1 MTRMIF
7 VNLPVTDVRRATA
20 FYEAIGFTRNDKF
33 SNEQASC
40 MVWSG
45 AIYVMLLDHAFYA
58 TFTQKRIIDAHSY
71 SGALLCLSFD
81 SRAAVDEMQRRARDA
96 GGTEPRPIQDH
107 GFMYG
112 GAFDDPDGHGWET
125 MWMDAAAAEAGP
137 SDMQPAEASH
147 AG

>member
-7 VNLPVTDVRRATA
+7 INLPVTDVARATA
-20 FYEAIGFTRNDKF
+20 FYEGIGFTKNDTF

-40 MVWSG
+40 MVWSD
-45 AIYVMLLDHAFYA
+45 AIHVMLLDHAFYA
-58 TFTQKRIIDAHSY
+58 TFTGKRIIDARTE

-81 SRAAVDEMQRRARDA
+81 SREAVDRVHQQARAA
-96 GGTEPRPIQDH
+96 GGTEARSIQDH

-125 MWMDAAAAEAGP
+125 MWMSPAAAVAGP
-137 SDMQPAEASH
+137 PDMVEASP
-147 AG
+147 AD

>member
-7 VNLPVTDVRRATA
+7 VNLPVADVPRATA
-20 FYEAIGFTRNDKF
+20 FYEAIGFGKNDMF
-33 SNEQASC
+33 SNERASC
-40 MVWSG
+40 MVWSD
-45 AIYVMLLDHAFYA
+45 AIHVMLLDHAFYA
-58 TFTQKRIIDAHSY
+58 TFTGKRIIDARTE
-71 SGALLCLSFD
+71 SGALLCLSMD
-81 SRAAVDEMQRRARDA
+81 SRAAVDEIHAKARAA

-125 MWMDAAAAEAGP
+125 MWMDQAAAEAGP
-137 SDMQPAEASH
+137 PDMQPAEVHH